1 MDKTIVNES
10 LMGSGNAWFPSQAST
25 FAASIDGI
33 FFFIYYGSII
43 LTVGILVAVA
53 YFIWKYRKKVHQQA
67 DHDPALAHNTWLELA
82 WTIPPLILVMGIFV
96 VSFKDYI
103 ALSIAPQNATQ
114 IKVLGKKWFWAFEYP
129 NGVKTLGEL
138 VVPVN
143 TPIQLLMSSDDV
155 LHSFYIPNFRVKRDV
170 IPNRYTK
177 LWFHPTKTGQF
188 QIFCTEYCGDGH
200 SDMLASI
207 RVLSMPDYQKWLLAQ
222 GSGGDDLPLE
232 ELGEKLYTSKA
243 CATCHSIDGSAK
255 VGPTWKGLFGA
266 KRQFVDGGSAVAD
279 ENYIR
284 ESITVPAK
292 HVVVGYGPVMPSYQ
306 GLLSDRELDALI
318 EYIKTLK

>member
-1 MDKTIVNES
+1 MDNKIIHES
-10 LMGSGNAWFPSQAST
+10 LIATGNTWFPSQAST
-25 FAASIDGI
+25 FAASVDGM
-33 FFFIYYGSII
+33 FNFIYYGSII
-43 LTVGILVAVA
+43 ISLGILVATI
-53 YFIWKYRKKVHQQA
+53 YFIWKYRKSVHAKA
-67 DHDPALAHNTWLELA
+67 DNHENLTHNTWLELS

-96 VSFKDYI
+96 VSFKDYLHM
-103 ALSIAPQNATQ
+103 AIAPQQATQ
-114 IKVLGKKWFWAFEYP
+114 IKVVGKKWFWAFEYP
-129 NGVKTLGEL
+129 NGTKTLGEL

-177 LWFHPTKTGQF
+177 LWFEPTKKGNY

-207 RVLSMPDYQKWLLAQ
+207 RVVSMPEYEKWLATQ
-222 GSGGDDLPLE
+222 GSGGDDLPLD

-243 CATCHSIDGSAK
+243 CVTCHSIDGSAK

-266 KRQFVDGGSAVAD
+266 KRAFVDGSSAVAD
-279 ENYIR
+279 ENYIK
-284 ESITVPAK
+284 ESILIPGK
-292 HVVVGYGPVMPSYQ
+292 HVVVGYGPVMPAYQ
-306 GLLSDRELDALI
+306 GLLSDREIDALI
-318 EYIKTLK
+318 EYIKKVK